1 MPDFLD
7 VGAIVTRYILQAV
20 TDRKEVKAALDM
32 AAKETSE
39 LLQSR
44 GYYK

>member
-20 TDRKEVKAALDM
+20 TNEKEVKVALDM
-32 AAKETSE
+32 AAKETTE